1 MTDNNNIPNEPVA
14 PLPNV
19 VTSFRD
25 DLPAPIQWQVVD
37 THGDLG
43 VGVDF
48 ASGVMAVPLR
58 GDSYAQR
65 VQLQQLVRARVSP
78 LNKEFYDVVAK
89 NYSSNGI
96 SSNVLRVAETA
107 RVNAITEQFAK
118 VRGIDNEPDG
128 SEKTRGKRLA
138 TANSPQ
144 AWDAAVEYT
153 ILNAG
158 TKGFDSFAAGIRSV
172 NPDWSKTLRNLN
184 KRVAGMLNR
193 PAAQLGDTRPIDF
206 GEGNMGPNGFRNS
219 LNIANEVVRYLS
231 DGYEAPE
238 DIKDIK
244 RGEEDELAKNYG
256 KPDDETLQRGQYD
269 PQASDL
275 DTDDVP
281 DHFEFPHDEN
291 GYGPLRIDDSLP
303 LSVEVDGY
311 MRRKKRAAQIGRSI
325 GNPSRMLTDP
335 SRRVFRR
342 KVKVR
347 GGVVIVDI
355 SGSMS
360 LTEQDLNDIIDVCP
374 ASIILAYSD
383 VGDDEPNA
391 WILANRGW
399 RVKEIGNIGG
409 GGNGVDGTALTWG
422 IRHRKFGEEMVWISD
437 GQVHSNT
444 GGQSAVTVGM
454 CAKLIKKHR
463 IIMIPSVAEAVAMFK
478 RGKLINKPAGPIREF
493 LLGKYRY

>member
-1 MTDNNNIPNEPVA
+1 MTDNNNPVA

-25 DLPAPIQWQVVD
+25 DLITPIQWQVVE

-48 ASGVMAVPLR
+48 ASGVIAVPLR

-78 LNKEFYDVVAK
+78 IDKGFYDYVVE
-89 NYSSNGI
+89 NYRGQGMT
-96 SSNVLRVAETA
+96 SNVLRAAEIA

-128 SEKTRGKRLA
+128 SEKIRGKRLA
-138 TANSPQ
+138 TANSTQ

-158 TKGFDSFAAGIRSV
+158 TKGFDSFASGIRSV
-172 NPDWSKTLRNLN
+172 NPDWSKKLRNIN

-193 PAAQLGDTRPIDF
+193 PASVLGNTQPIDY
-206 GEGNMGPNGFRNS
+206 GEGNMGPDGFRHT
-219 LNIANEVVRYLS
+219 LNIACEVLSYLS
-231 DGYEAPE
+231 DGYQAPD
-238 DIKDIK
+238 DIKNIK
-244 RGEEDELAKNYG
+244 RGEDDERAQNYG
-256 KPDDETLQRGQYD
+256 KLDDETLQRGEYN
-269 PQASDL
+269 PQSSDL
-275 DTDDVP
+275 DTDDFP
-281 DHFEFPHDEN
+281 DHYEFPHDEN
-291 GYGPLRIDDSLP
+291 GFGPLRINDSLP

-311 MRRKKRAAQIGRSI
+311 MRRKKRSAQIGRSV
-325 GNPSRMLTDP
+325 GNPSRLLTDP
-335 SRRVFRR
+335 DRRVFRR

-360 LTEQDLNDIIDVCP
+360 LTEQDLNDIIEVCP

-383 VGDDEPNA
+383 VGDNVPNA

-399 RVKEIGNIGG
+399 RVKEIGDIGG

-422 IRHRKFGEEMVWISD
+422 IRHRKFGEDMVWISD

-444 GGQSAVTVGM
+444 GGQNVTIVGM
-454 CAKLIKKHR
+454 CAKLLKKHR
-463 IIMIPSVAEAVAMFK
+463 IIMIPSVEQAVAMFK
-478 RGKLINKPAGPIREF
+478 RGKLINKPAGPIRDY
-493 LLGKYRY
+493 LLGKYR